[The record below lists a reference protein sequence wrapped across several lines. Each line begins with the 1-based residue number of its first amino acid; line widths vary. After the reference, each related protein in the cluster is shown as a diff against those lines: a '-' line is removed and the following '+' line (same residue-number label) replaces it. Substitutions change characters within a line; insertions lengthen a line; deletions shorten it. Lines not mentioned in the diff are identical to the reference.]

1 MAKVFWAVVMSSLV
15 EGATPPGGVAVT
27 VEVAGLASSRGS
39 VECVLWSGTLGFP
52 TEIAK
57 ALARVRTSPLE
68 KATATCTFDAVAPG
82 TFAVS
87 ISHDEN
93 ENGRVD
99 KNFLGIPTERYGFS
113 NNPSPFMRAPRFD
126 EAAFTVGGA
135 PVHLRV
141 MAK

>member
-1 MAKVFWAVVMSSLV
+1 MAKVLLAVMMSSLG
-15 EGATPPGGVAVT
+15 EGVPPPGGVAVT
-27 VEVAGLASSRGS
+27 VEVAGLASSRGA
-39 VECVLWSGTLGFP
+39 VECVLWSGALGFP
-52 TEIAK
+52 TETAK
-57 ALARVRTSPLE
+57 ALVKVRTSSLE
-68 KATATCTFDAVAPG
+68 KATAICTFDAVVPG

-126 EAAFTVGGA
+126 EAAFTVGAG
-135 PVHLRV
+135 PVRLRV